1 MNIESGS
8 THDQLYLFPS
18 FVLGQMF
25 TKCIHIFTYSI
36 NKCSFAQSCEGYY
49 YKQHSP
55 EGNGK
60 AKSMPAFPRSVFL
73 LNRNLCAPIQSAQTP
88 RALCLAK
95 PRAFCTPQFPLQNFG
110 EHFPVETPPLPLKC
124 IDSHSPPQMCGHT
137 QLSGCRPLADR
148 QHEHARASQK
158 ANSGNQCGEM
168 SVPPR
173 HSQKRE
179 LAGFLHLPTLPH
191 CNANHPTGAIIL
203 V

>member
-1 MNIESGS
+1 
-8 THDQLYLFPS
+8 
-18 FVLGQMF
+18 MF
-25 TKCIHIFTYSI
+25 TQCVHLFTYSV

-110 EHFPVETPPLPLKC
+110 EHFPVETPPLPFKC

-137 QLSGCRPLADR
+137 QLSRCRPLVDR
-148 QHEHARASQK
+148 QHEACTSQPTSKQWKPVWWDVRAAPPLTEEGTCWLSSPP
-158 ANSGNQCGEM
+158 NTSSLQC
-168 SVPPR
+168 
-173 HSQKRE
+173 
-179 LAGFLHLPTLPH
+179 
-191 CNANHPTGAIIL
+191 
-203 V
+203 